1 MSVDY
6 EMPFGPLG
14 AIMDKAKF
22 AKSAK
27 KEWKLLYT
35 TLGF

>member
-1 MSVDY
+1 MSVDH

-22 AKSAK
+22 AKLLK
-27 KEWKLLYT
+27 EEWKLPLQR
-35 TLGF
+35 